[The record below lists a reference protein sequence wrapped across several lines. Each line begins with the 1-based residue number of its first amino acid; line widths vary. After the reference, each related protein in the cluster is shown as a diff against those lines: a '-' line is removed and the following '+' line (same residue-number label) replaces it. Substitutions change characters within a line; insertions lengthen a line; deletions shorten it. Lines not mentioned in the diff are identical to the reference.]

1 MALRLL
7 SGCVEVPGNIRDQE
21 VHVVCVN
28 GISGIVACSQFYS
41 IGGSTYVGAGI
52 GATLYGAII
61 V

>member
-1 MALRLL
+1 
-7 SGCVEVPGNIRDQE
+7 VEVPGDIRDQE
-21 VHVVCVN
+21 VHVVFVN
-28 GISGIVACSQFYS
+28 GISGIVDCSQFYS